1 LDALGLAAFGFDFQ
15 SLRNPKGRYVNV
27 YNDLMKGALNG
38 LYFLFPYLDR
48 FPIGQ
53 RYKAHQKLEE
63 FNELLYDIIKTKK
76 AEIDSQKVTG
86 NSDLLTMMIKA
97 AENEGA
103 TAKLTDQELR
113 DNLSIFFLAGVSV

>member
-1 LDALGLAAFGFDFQ
+1 
-15 SLRNPKGRYVNV
+15 
-27 YNDLMKGALNG
+27 MKGALNG

-53 RYKAHQKLEE
+53 RYKLHQKLKE
-63 FNELLYDIIKTKK
+63 FDELLYDIIKTKK
-76 AEIDSQKVTG
+76 AEIDSQKVSA

-97 AENEGA
+97 AESEGT

-113 DNLSIFFLAGVSV
+113 DNLSIFFLAGVSI

>member
-15 SLRNPKGRYVNV
+15 SLRNPKGRYVSV
-27 YNDLMKGALNG
+27 YNDLMKGSLNG

-53 RYKAHQKLEE
+53 RYKMHQKVKE
-63 FNELLYDIIKTKK
+63 FDDLLYDIIKTKK

-97 AENEGA
+97 AENEGT

-113 DNLSIFFLAGVSV
+113 DNMSIFFLAGVSV